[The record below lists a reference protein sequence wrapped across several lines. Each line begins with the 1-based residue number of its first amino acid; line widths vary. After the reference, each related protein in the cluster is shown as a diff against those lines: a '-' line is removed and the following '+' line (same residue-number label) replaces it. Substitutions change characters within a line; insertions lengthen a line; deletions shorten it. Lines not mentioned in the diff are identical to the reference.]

1 MNDFVIKEEVKEED
15 KESNLDMSKVTE
27 EINDFSPINFALA
40 KEGPTPTSGQSG
52 SQTSK
57 NLRVKGQGSSG
68 SKPKVPVANM
78 KRTKSE
84 FVTRDMRRTHAKDM
98 GGGNKEQ
105 KVTIEEER
113 SSSGNSEFEDFK

>member
-1 MNDFVIKEEVKEED
+1 MTDFVIKEEVKEED
-15 KESNLDMSKVTE
+15 KESNIDMSKITE
-27 EINDFSPINFALA
+27 ENNEFSPINFA
-40 KEGPTPTSGQSG
+40 KDGPTPTSGQSG

-57 NLRVKGQGSSG
+57 HLRVNKTGSSG

-98 GGGNKEQ
+98 GGANKEQ
-105 KVTIEEER
+105 KVTEEEESE
-113 SSSGNSEFEDFK
+113 SSNGDFDHFK

>member
-1 MNDFVIKEEVKEED
+1 
-15 KESNLDMSKVTE
+15 MSKVTE
-27 EINDFSPINFALA
+27 EINDFSPINLAFA
-40 KEGPTPTSGQSG
+40 KDGPTPTSGHSG

-57 NLRVKGQGSSG
+57 HLRVKGQASSG

-98 GGGNKEQ
+98 GGANKEQ

-113 SSSGNSEFEDFK
+113 SSSNSEFEDFK

>member
-1 MNDFVIKEEVKEED
+1 MNDFVIKEEIKEED
-15 KESNLDMSKVTE
+15 KESNIDMSKVTE
-27 EINDFSPINFALA
+27 EINDFSPINFA
-40 KEGPTPTSGQSG
+40 KDGPTPTSGQSG

-57 NLRVKGQGSSG
+57 HLRVNKTGSSG

-98 GGGNKEQ
+98 GGANKEQ
-105 KVTIEEER
+105 KVTEEEESQ
-113 SSSGNSEFEDFK
+113 SSNNSDFDHFK